1 MRQIVLAKEL
11 IMDDS
16 HSVSL
21 SELPIAAGEKFTVM
35 VMVMRDEVQPRQPR
49 RKVFA
54 HRFVVES
61 IELPARED
69 LYAR

>member
-1 MRQIVLAKEL
+1 MRQIILAKEL

-21 SELPIAAGEKFTVM
+21 SELPIAAGEKFM

-54 HRFVVES
+54 HRFVVDS